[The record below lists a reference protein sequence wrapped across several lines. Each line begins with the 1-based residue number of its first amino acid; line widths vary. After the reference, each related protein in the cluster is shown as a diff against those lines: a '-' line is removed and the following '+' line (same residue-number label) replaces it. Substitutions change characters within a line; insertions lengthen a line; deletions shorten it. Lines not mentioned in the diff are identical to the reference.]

1 MREFV
6 ALSCGFLPPP
16 PTLKGMSLASAAHK
30 KEKAAQ
36 GFGIFHSPAA
46 NERPGKPGGFLTLS
60 GRSLNFST
68 LKAKTAFAYNAH
80 YSHLPLPRPFASPFG
95 LDITSLC

>member
-1 MREFV
+1 
-6 ALSCGFLPPP
+6 
-16 PTLKGMSLASAAHK
+16 MSLSIEVTYYKWTSIK
-30 KEKAAQ
+30 KRKAAQ
-36 GFGIFHSPAA
+36 WFGIFYLPAA
-46 NERPGKPGGFLTLS
+46 DKRPGKPGGFLTLS

-95 LDITSLC
+95 LDITIVMLTFSFLFCV